1 MKMAFPIQYE
11 LIIKESTLKKETKK
25 ERKSLGREKPKLSA
39 FHVSLLAGIDHLKSQ
54 KWKVNQLCCKSL
66 TLENF
71 LGFTTIYC
79 HWHHHLYQTSQA
91 PVEGRH
97 PLLLLLPP
105 LRQVGEIV
113 KIPTTHSLSKNRH
126 YRSLLIWNRIL
137 IITIRVW
144 SRANFWKLLGT
155 G

>member
-11 LIIKESTLKKETKK
+11 LAIKESTLKKETKK
-25 ERKSLGREKPKLSA
+25 ERKSLGREKPKLNA

-54 KWKVNQLCCKSL
+54 KWKVSQLCFKSL

-91 PVEGRH
+91 PVEGRR
-97 PLLLLLPP
+97 PLLPLLPP

-126 YRSLLIWNRIL
+126 CRSLLI
-137 IITIRVW
+137 
-144 SRANFWKLLGT
+144 
-155 G
+155 